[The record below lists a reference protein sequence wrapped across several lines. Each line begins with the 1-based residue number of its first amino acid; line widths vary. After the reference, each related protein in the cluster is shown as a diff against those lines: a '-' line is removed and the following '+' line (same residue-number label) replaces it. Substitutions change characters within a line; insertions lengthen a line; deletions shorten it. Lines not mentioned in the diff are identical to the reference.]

1 MAYLHSSCTCTCDTQ
16 SDDVQVDLSIDE
28 IVDIANYA
36 ALGAESVDVDAELD
50 DPRQLVPESSRLHG

>member
-1 MAYLHSSCTCTCDTQ
+1 MAYLQSSCTCTCDTK

-36 ALGAESVDVDAELD
+36 ALGAESVDVDELD
-50 DPRQLVPESSRLHG
+50 DPRQLVPESKE

>member
-1 MAYLHSSCTCTCDTQ
+1 M
-16 SDDVQVDLSIDE
+16 QVDLSIDE

-36 ALGAESVDVDAELD
+36 ALGAESVDVDVELD